1 VSFPSG
7 IYLGLNTNIFGENLL
22 SKKILLVTTLGILQL
37 IALFS
42 SSAVQSANSTTTILL
57 SPKII
62 PARVGSTIAVDLVVD
77 NVTDLGGWFVSIRWN
92 PKIVKLT
99 TGDPNGTERYSI
111 YLNVYE
117 GPFLKDHGATWFGIN
132 TLDQASGKLEFGEIF
147 KLPGVGVTGNG
158 VVASMNFTIL
168 DFGFTTLQIST
179 SVLGDKENRMIIHD
193 AQNSS
198 VCIFSICVDD
208 DNSLGPWDG
217 SLDHPYQNI
226 TSALQNSSENDAI
239 FVREGTY
246 AESFAIDKTIVLVG
260 EDKATT
266 VIDGGCT
273 GTPVT
278 VVADHANVS
287 RFTIQNGSSIPHITY
302 GIDLLNCQH
311 VTISDNII
319 LHNDIGIGVN
329 NVNDSTITGNSL
341 SDNWRGMS
349 LSFAWLNQVLNNT
362 IFGSEEEG
370 ISMGMEADSNT
381 VYNNE
386 VSNNSLS
393 GISIGWSR
401 GNYVAANK
409 LTWNNEAGIRLDS
422 ADNNTIAGNQFDFN
436 AQAGLALYGSNFNT
450 IDDNE
455 IAGNNWN
462 GIAVWYSNSNII
474 YHNNF
479 FNNSQQTTSGAG
491 SLNIWDTRYPSGGNF
506 WSDFP
511 APDFWSG
518 MYQNETTSDG
528 ICDSPRVIDEVNV
541 DHYPLAGAFASFVIV
556 NNGTEYQVDVEGNST
571 ISGLSFDNANGS
583 LNFKATGQNETMGF
597 CRVTVPKS
605 LAEPTATERWALRVD
620 NRLPLSS
627 NILQDV
633 YNAYLFMSYEQSTH
647 EMSIKIINGSEVVI
661 GFDVEALTVE
671 KDETFS
677 ISLVIENIPSDH
689 GMGGLE
695 FVVTWDSPFL
705 NGLNMTDVVF
715 RTCTPQEEQDNIW
728 RIMNNVTASRA
739 SYAYTWFDMNRAIE
753 IGYCPISGNK
763 TIATITLKA
772 TTLGSANLRVNVIKI
787 GSENGDPLVSV
798 STFPF
803 IYDSILNFYLA
814 DCKVSIKAL
823 KADVDADGGV
833 NLFDAMLMAKSFGSV
848 PGKHDW
854 NPNCDLNNDRTID
867 IYDMILLAK
876 SFGKAVPS

>member
-1 VSFPSG
+1 MCFFGTVGFPSG
-7 IYLGLNTNIFGENLL
+7 IYLGLNTNRWGENLL

-42 SSAVQSANSTTTILL
+42 ASAVQSASSTTTILL

-62 PARVGSTIAVDLVVD
+62 QAKVGSTIAVDLVVD
-77 NVTDLGGWFVSIRWN
+77 NVTDLGCWVISIRWN

-99 TGDPNGTERYSI
+99 
-111 YLNVYE
+111 NVYE
-117 GPFLKDHGATWFGIN
+117 GPFLRDHGDTWFLIN
-132 TLDQASGKLEFGEIF
+132 TLDQASGKLQFGEGF
-147 KLPGVGVTGNG
+147 NVSGVGVTGSG
-158 VVASMNFTIL
+158 VLASMNFTIL
-168 DFGFTTLQIST
+168 NFGFTPLQIST
-179 SVLGDKENRMIIHD
+179 SIPASGLGDKENRMIVFD
-193 AQNSS
+193 AQNST
-198 VCIFSICVDD
+198 VCVFSICADD

-226 TSALQNSSENDAI
+226 TSALQYSSENDAI

-246 AESFAIDKTIVLVG
+246 AESFTIDKTIVLVG

-266 VIDGGCT
+266 VIDGGNT

-287 RFTIQNGSSIPHITY
+287 RFTIQNGYSIPHITY

-319 LHNDIGIGVN
+319 SHNDIGIGVN

-370 ISMGMEADSNT
+370 ISLGTEANSNT
-381 VYNNE
+381 IYNNE

-401 GNYVAANK
+401 GNYIAGNK

-422 ADNNTIAGNQFDFN
+422 ADNNTITGNQFDFN
-436 AQAGLALYGSNFNT
+436 AGDGLVLYGSNFNT

-479 FNNSQQTTSGAG
+479 FNNSQETTSEAG

-511 APDFWSG
+511 APDFCSG
-518 MYQNETTSDG
+518 VYQNETIGDG

-571 ISGLSFDNANGS
+571 ISGLSFDNADGS

-597 CRVTVPKS
+597 CRMTVPKS
-605 LAEPTATERWALRVD
+605 LAEPTATERWAFRVD

-647 EMSIKIINGSEVVI
+647 EMSVKIINGSEVVI

-689 GMGGLE
+689 GMAGLQ

-715 RTCTPQEEQDNIW
+715 HTCTPQEEQDNIW
-728 RIMNNVTASRA
+728 RLMNNVTASRA
-739 SYAYTWFDMNRAIE
+739 SYAYTWQNLNRAIE

-772 TTLGSANLRVNVIKI
+772 TTLGSANLRVSLIKI
-787 GSENGDPLVSV
+787 ASKNGDPLVNATV
-798 STFPF
+798 LP
-803 IYDSILNFYLA
+803 YDSILNFYLI
-814 DCKVSIKAL
+814 DCKVNIKAL

>member
-1 VSFPSG
+1 MTNSLFLITWYIRFFGTVSFPSG
-7 IYLGLNTNIFGENLL
+7 IYLGLNTNRLGENQL

-77 NVTDLGGWFVSIRWN
+77 NVTDLGGWLVSIRWN

-99 TGDPNGTERYSI
+99 TGDPNGTEWFDGF

-117 GPFLKDHGATWFGIN
+117 GPFLRDHGATWFLFN
-132 TLDQASGKLEFGEIF
+132 ALDQASGKLEFGEGF
-147 KLPGVGVTGNG
+147 KVIGVGVTGNG

-179 SVLGDKENRMIIHD
+179 SVLWDKGNSMIIQHD

-226 TSALQNSSENDAI
+226 TSALQTSSENDTI

-246 AESFAIDKTIVLVG
+246 AESFTINKTIALLG

-266 VIDGGCT
+266 VIDGGRT

-287 RFTIQNGSSIPHITY
+287 RFTIQNGYSIPHIRY

-311 VTISDNII
+311 VTISDNVVS
-319 LHNDIGIGVN
+319 HNDVGIGVN

-349 LSFAWLNQVLNNT
+349 ISFAWLNQVLNNT

-386 VSNNSLS
+386 VSNNSLN
-393 GISIGWSR
+393 GISMGWSS
-401 GNYVAANK
+401 GNYVAGNK

-436 AQAGLALYGSNFNT
+436 AQDGLALYGSNFNT

-491 SLNIWDTRYPSGGNF
+491 SLNIWDTQYPSGGNF

-518 MYQNETTSDG
+518 VYQNETTSDG

-571 ISGLSFDNANGS
+571 ISGLSFDNADGS

-605 LAEPTATERWALRVD
+605 LAEPTATERWAFRVD

-647 EMSIKIINGSEVVI
+647 EMSVKIINGSEVVI

-689 GMGGLE
+689 GMAGLQ

-705 NGLNMTDVVF
+705 NGL
-715 RTCTPQEEQDNIW
+715 I
-728 RIMNNVTASRA
+728 
-739 SYAYTWFDMNRAIE
+739 
-753 IGYCPISGNK
+753 
-763 TIATITLKA
+763 
-772 TTLGSANLRVNVIKI
+772 
-787 GSENGDPLVSV
+787 
-798 STFPF
+798 
-803 IYDSILNFYLA
+803 
-814 DCKVSIKAL
+814 
-823 KADVDADGGV
+823 
-833 NLFDAMLMAKSFGSV
+833 
-848 PGKHDW
+848 
-854 NPNCDLNNDRTID
+854 
-867 IYDMILLAK
+867 
-876 SFGKAVPS
+876 